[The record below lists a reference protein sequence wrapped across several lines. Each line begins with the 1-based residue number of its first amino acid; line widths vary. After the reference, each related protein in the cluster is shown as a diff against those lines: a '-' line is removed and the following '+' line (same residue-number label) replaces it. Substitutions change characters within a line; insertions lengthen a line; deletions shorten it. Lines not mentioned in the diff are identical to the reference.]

1 MNRKTILVCI
11 AAVFILLVG
20 VAVAVF
26 FLYSGVNQDKARP
39 DMWDA
44 KYGCYQPVPSDAVAV
59 IHFDRF
65 GTFLETVAGDMPS
78 VDIIPDGDFRT
89 FIDKAAVS
97 GYLGSSELTV
107 SYHYVG
113 GLEPLFVLDIGR
125 TGTEIPSA
133 ADSLRRMAEN
143 AGLFTA
149 VMDCGDI
156 APAGSY
162 ISRRKLLA
170 VSTSDV
176 LLGSSERHTMEGIS
190 VLDND
195 GFCEAVELVQG
206 AAGQLVLSNTS
217 AGRLL
222 ERIFTSG
229 YRRYS
234 DFLRRFAE
242 WTAFSVDLVSRDHF
256 SMTGTAVAGSG
267 PDRFINLFRNTGG
280 AVSHVSDV
288 LPSYTVSFFSV
299 PVGNVS
305 DYISAYRMYSDSRI
319 GQSMYDSVLGSLSQ
333 KTGLPPDE
341 WAVALDIKEV
351 AVASFYVGRDLESIL
366 LLKAGNRS
374 RIPVP
379 GTTEDAGDAAIKEYR
394 YDGYASALFGTLFSV
409 PDESSCIY
417 ESGWIIAGSRR
428 ALSEY
433 TGGRALDNS
442 LSSFMEDAGCP
453 SISQGESHFAGY
465 FSFTEDDRILD
476 NVFRPEYAGLVRA
489 SYSDAAFAPAVF
501 RVVSA
506 KGELKL
512 SFTIDRIEDIRSKA
526 PVFERDTVVLVP
538 KGPFKVKN
546 SATGKMNTFYQN
558 ENLYLCLNDE
568 NGKGMWGV
576 GFSKPLCGRAA
587 TIDYFR
593 NGKLQIIFAAGS
605 EIYLLDRLGRKVAP
619 FPVDLGKEILLGPDV
634 YDFNGRRTYN
644 VMVLHKDNTIEMY
657 NLQGKKPSA
666 WKGIAPDET
675 IRNLPEPV
683 KVDGSTWWV
692 VRTSI
697 QTLIY
702 PFYGGDAVTVF
713 EGDRMIRP
721 DSEVVPVKGG
731 VQVTRY
737 DGRTVTV
744 ELGKSR

>member
-1 MNRKTILVCI
+1 
-11 AAVFILLVG
+11 
-20 VAVAVF
+20 
-26 FLYSGVNQDKARP
+26 
-39 DMWDA
+39 
-44 KYGCYQPVPSDAVAV
+44 
-59 IHFDRF
+59 
-65 GTFLETVAGDMPS
+65 
-78 VDIIPDGDFRT
+78 
-89 FIDKAAVS
+89 
-97 GYLGSSELTV
+97 
-107 SYHYVG
+107 
-113 GLEPLFVLDIGR
+113 
-125 TGTEIPSA
+125 
-133 ADSLRRMAEN
+133 
-143 AGLFTA
+143 
-149 VMDCGDI
+149 
-156 APAGSY
+156 
-162 ISRRKLLA
+162 
-170 VSTSDV
+170 
-176 LLGSSERHTMEGIS
+176 
-190 VLDND
+190 
-195 GFCEAVELVQG
+195 
-206 AAGQLVLSNTS
+206 
-217 AGRLL
+217 
-222 ERIFTSG
+222 
-229 YRRYS
+229 
-234 DFLRRFAE
+234 
-242 WTAFSVDLVSRDHF
+242 
-256 SMTGTAVAGSG
+256 MTGTAVAGSG

-657 NLQGKKPSA
+657 NLQGKRPSA

-744 ELGKSR
+744 EFGKSR